1 MLKALV
7 LAFRQLPDP
16 AFRQP
21 LLLGAAGALAGLL
34 AIGALASWALGEIA
48 AGTGWFA
55 GVAAAAGGVLVLFA
69 AWWLFVP
76 LLLAV
81 SGLFLDGVAAAVE
94 RRHYP
99 GLPAAT
105 GATATSQAW
114 AGLVL
119 AAKMAGLTLILLPLS
134 LLLPMIGTLGLWAV
148 AAIGL
153 GEGLFEGVA
162 LRRMDRGAAETLRRR
177 RRGAIWTLG
186 GALAA
191 MAAVPVLNLLVPV
204 LGTAAMTHLL
214 HRSDASAKPT
224 DSGG

>member
-1 MLKALV
+1 MVNALV
-7 LAFRQLPDP
+7 LAFRQLSDP
-16 AFRQP
+16 AFRKP
-21 LLLGAAGALAGLL
+21 VLLGAAGALAGLL
-34 AIGALASWALGEIA
+34 AIGVLASWALGEIA

-55 GVAAAAGGVLVLFA
+55 GVAAAAGGVLVVFA

-99 GLPAAT
+99 GLPPAT
-105 GATATSQAW
+105 GATTTSQAW

-134 LLLPMIGTLGLWAV
+134 LLLPMIGTLGLWLV

-162 LRRMDRGAAETLRRR
+162 LRRMDRAAAEALRRR

-191 MAAVPVLNLLVPV
+191 MAAVPLLNLLVPV

-214 HRSDASAKPT
+214 HRTDAATKPA
-224 DSGG
+224 DSRG

>member
-1 MLKALV
+1 
-7 LAFRQLPDP
+7 
-16 AFRQP
+16 
-21 LLLGAAGALAGLL
+21 
-34 AIGALASWALGEIA
+34 
-48 AGTGWFA
+48 
-55 GVAAAAGGVLVLFA
+55 VLVLFA

-76 LLLAV
+76 MVLAV

-99 GLPAAT
+99 ALPPARGEGVA
-105 GATATSQAW
+105 GQAW
-114 AGLVL
+114 ASAMT

-134 LLLPMIGTLGLWAV
+134 LLLPMVGIFGLWAV

-162 LRRMDRGAAETLRRR
+162 LRRMDRAAAEALRQRRR
-177 RRGAIWTLG
+177 TTIWTMGAI
-186 GALAA
+186 LAG
-191 MAAVPVLNLLVPV
+191 MAAVPLLNLMVPV

-214 HRSDASAKPT
+214 AGGDAAAKPT